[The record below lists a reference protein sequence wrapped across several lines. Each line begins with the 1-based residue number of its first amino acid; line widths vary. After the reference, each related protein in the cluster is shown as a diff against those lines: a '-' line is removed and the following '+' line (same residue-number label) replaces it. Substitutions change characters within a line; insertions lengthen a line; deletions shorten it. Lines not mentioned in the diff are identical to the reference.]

1 MNHTSFSC
9 PVCHHHQF
17 TLVFNARDHYVSGE
31 IYPVNSCDQCG
42 FHMTGNLPPDDQMD
56 QYYQSD
62 DYISHSDTRK
72 GLFNRMYHTVR
83 NLMLYQKFSIV
94 KRTTGKTTGRVLD
107 IGAGTGYFLNFAAG
121 KEWETTGTERSS
133 EARKFAREHWKLDLL
148 PGDHLFDLPS
158 ASFDAITLWHVLEH
172 LPEQD
177 KYWKTFSNLLPEGGF
192 LFIALPNF
200 RSFDAGHY
208 KEYWAAWDV
217 PRHLWHYAPEHI
229 IRQAG
234 NYGFRLYGMKQ
245 MPFDAVY
252 VSILSE
258 KYKKSKFPLIKGL
271 FFGKISWFGSLMN
284 VKKSSS
290 VIYIFRKQ
298 TS

>member
-1 MNHTSFSC
+1 MTSFSC
-9 PVCHHHQF
+9 PVCHHRHC
-17 TLVFNARDHYVSGE
+17 TLAFQATDHFVSGE
-31 IYPVNSCDQCG
+31 VFPIYSCDQCG

-72 GLFNRMYHTVR
+72 GLFNRIYHTVR
-83 NLMLYQKFSIV
+83 NLMLNEKLNIV

-107 IGAGTGYFLNFAAG
+107 IGAGTGYFMNFAARKG
-121 KEWETTGTERSS
+121 WETTGTERNS
-133 EARKFAREHWKLDLL
+133 EARRFAKEHWKLELL
-148 PGDHLFDLPS
+148 PGDHLFDLPP
-158 ASFDAITLWHVLEH
+158 ASFDAISMWHVLEH
-172 LPEQD
+172 LPDQD
-177 KYWKTFSNLLPEGGF
+177 KYWKTLFRLLPEGGF

-200 RSFDAGHY
+200 CSFDAVHY
-208 KEYWAAWDV
+208 KEKWAAWDV
-217 PRHLWHYAPEHI
+217 PRHLWHYAPENI

-234 NYGFRLYGMKQ
+234 NYGFRLTGMKR
-245 MPFDAVY
+245 MPFDAFY

-258 KYKKSKFPLIKGL
+258 KYKKSQFPLMKGL
-271 FFGKISWFGSLMN
+271 FYGKISWLASLID

-298 TS
+298 NS